1 MNRHPNES
9 TGVEV
14 QIFGVIVQVLE
25 DNQNCLFPCK
35 TVWHTYRI
43 RRFYQIANGRVTVC
57 IDSTLYVLK
66 TLGSIQRLFRR

>member
-57 IDSTLYVLK
+57 IDSTLYVLDALRCIK
-66 TLGSIQRLFRR
+66 CIVRW